1 MQQPKPLQLDDDMV
15 RHCNM
20 WAPRGLCRDVWGNVR
35 KSGRGV
41 STGGEPGRAGVGVYP
56 ERKKANKRKGKV
68 RR

>member
-1 MQQPKPLQLDDDMV
+1 MG
-15 RHCNM
+15 
-20 WAPRGLCRDVWGNVR
+20 PRGLCRDVWGNVR